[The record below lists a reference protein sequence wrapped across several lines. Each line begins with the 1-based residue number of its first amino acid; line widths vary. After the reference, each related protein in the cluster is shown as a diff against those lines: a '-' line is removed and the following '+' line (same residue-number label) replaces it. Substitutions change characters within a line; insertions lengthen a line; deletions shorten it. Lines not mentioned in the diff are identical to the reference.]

1 MIRINLA
8 PETTRRRGVGGFR
21 FPTLPAFN
29 LGWLFGILY
38 VVAVVGIGVYW
49 WSLSSEESDL
59 TAKVDHANKE
69 LAQLKVAIG
78 QGSQVKDQA
87 AELRKRLVVLEELT
101 KSQAKPIVLVDIF
114 ANMVPK
120 DLWVTGFEER
130 DSRVKVSGS
139 AFSTSAVA
147 DFMQNLEKSGKFK
160 LVDIVVSRRDLA
172 RPTPL
177 VTFEVTFRFEG

>member
-8 PETTRRRGVGGFR
+8 PETKRRRRGGFTL
-21 FPTLPAFN
+21 PTLPAFN

-49 WSLSSEESDL
+49 WSLSREESDL
-59 TAKVDHANKE
+59 TAKVDRANKE
-69 LAQLKVAIG
+69 LAQLKVAIS
-78 QGSQVKDQA
+78 QGSQVRDQA

-101 KSQAKPIVLVDIF
+101 KGQTKPIVLVDIF
-114 ANMVPK
+114 ANMVPN

-147 DFMQNLEKSGKFK
+147 DFMANLRASGKFK
-160 LVDIVVSRRDLA
+160 DVDIVVSRRDLG
-172 RPTPL
+172 RPTSL
-177 VTFEVTFRFEG
+177 VTFEVTCRFEG

>member
-8 PETTRRRGVGGFR
+8 PETKRRRGLALTL
-21 FPTLPAFN
+21 PTLPAFN

-38 VVAVVGIGVYW
+38 VIAVVGIGVYW
-49 WSLSSEESDL
+49 WSLSGEESDL
-59 TAKVDHANKE
+59 TVKVNRANQE
-69 LAQLKVAIG
+69 MAQLKGAIG
-78 QGSQVKDQA
+78 LGSKAKDQA

-101 KSQAKPIVLVDIF
+101 KSQAKPIVLVDVF

-120 DLWVTGFEER
+120 DLWITGFEER
-130 DSRVKVSGS
+130 DSRIRVSGS

-147 DFMQNLEKSGKFK
+147 DFMQNLEKSRKFK

-177 VTFEVTFRFEG
+177 VTFEVTCRFEG